1 MFRKIIFPMAY
12 IGFISSMVMFII
24 TNDMRFGFIATCL
37 LMAMYHNAYNKPDK
51 IFIKIEAPKDTTRQQ
66 EDMKDERDSDR
77 D

>member
-37 LMAMYHNAYNKPDK
+37 LMAMYHNAYGRSGNF
-51 IFIKIEAPKDTTRQQ
+51 IIKIEAPKDTTRQQ
-66 EDMKDERDSDR
+66 EDMKDEGDSDR